1 VPAIRAAEGDPGAL
15 DALRQIVDRR
25 NKGFTARHA
34 AKVAR
39 WTAEMDPKLAAAA
52 AQRAIDSLELDE
64 KEQAEIEL
72 LARALDPKEHK
83 IRTEK
88 PPPSSAFEEGIDRSA
103 FGSSQDLSDLTD
115 SFPDGALTHAIPKAI
130 QADALTIAVEGQ
142 EPSALAIIR
151 IRAVSI
157 VLVRGLAEQPTALFD
172 LLIDGRGSNLPLSV
186 IRFRCDRF
194 DPCAVVP
201 HAKTRREALQ
211 ALLQKLLSSGN
222 AQCLVDATSAKP
234 GPNTLFD
241 SLDAYHEQVL
251 RPASGVLS

>member
-1 VPAIRAAEGDPGAL
+1 
-15 DALRQIVDRR
+15 
-25 NKGFTARHA
+25 
-34 AKVAR
+34 
-39 WTAEMDPKLAAAA
+39 
-52 AQRAIDSLELDE
+52 
-64 KEQAEIEL
+64 
-72 LARALDPKEHK
+72 
-83 IRTEK
+83 
-88 PPPSSAFEEGIDRSA
+88 
-103 FGSSQDLSDLTD
+103 
-115 SFPDGALTHAIPKAI
+115 LTHAIPKAI
-130 QADALTIAVEGQ
+130 QADALTIAVEGR